1 MNAVDGPGEHGN
13 TGVDLSNDN
22 MIMPVIMRTG
32 GTGLATRDE
41 NTRHA
46 TAGWLLAFSSPHT
59 RRAYLADLNHWLTF
73 CADTGTD
80 PLHARR
86 GHLDGWARTLETAGL
101 AKRSIARRLASMSS
115 WYAYLV
121 AEDVLP
127 NSPAEHVRRPPIT
140 DRGETPGLAKDELR
154 RILAAAEAHGSGRDR
169 ALLAVLVTTGVRVNE
184 ALSRDVEH
192 LAFDRG
198 HRILRLERKGGRGDR
213 TVLTPPT
220 VHLLEVMLD
229 GRTVGPLFAT
239 RTGHRMDQPAAWR
252 MVRRLARLA
261 TLDGAGD
268 LSPHSMRVSFI
279 TGAREAGVP
288 LEDVQDAAGHADP
301 RTTRRYD
308 RGRHSLDR
316 HAAYAMTSWIA
327 DDYAEVSP

>member
-1 MNAVDGPGEHGN
+1 MNADDPVEPGASEL
-13 TGVDLSNDN
+13 DLQNGN

-41 NTRHA
+41 QARHA

-59 RRAYLADLNHWLTF
+59 RRAYLADLNRWLTF
-73 CADTGTD
+73 CAETGTD

-86 GHLDGWARTLETAGL
+86 GHLDGWARTLEASGL
-101 AKRSIARRLASMSS
+101 AKRSVARRLASMSS
-115 WYAYLV
+115 WYSYLV
-121 AEDVLP
+121 AEGVVA
-127 NSPAEHVRRPPIT
+127 NSPTEHVRRPPIP
-140 DRGETPGLAKDELR
+140 DKGETPGLAKDELQR
-154 RILAAAEAHGSGRDR
+154 LLAAAETFGSARDR
-169 ALLAVLVTTGVRVNE
+169 ALLAVLVTTGLRVNE

-198 HRILRLERKGGRGDR
+198 HRILRLQRKGGRGDR

-220 VHLLEVMLD
+220 VRLLEVMLD
-229 GRTVGPLFAT
+229 GRTVGPIFAT
-239 RTGHRMDQPAAWR
+239 RTGRRMDQPAAWR

-261 TLDGAGD
+261 TIDGAGE

-327 DDYAEVSP
+327 DDYASVSP